1 MLFDLR
7 QQKLYQL
14 ISLSKSRQMIHKS
27 TIVEI
32 ILAYQ
37 PQLMRSAASNYLRQ
51 QKLYQLISPSEP
63 TVTDTYLRQ
72 QKLYQL
78 ISPMFGMMA
87 TTVIY
92 DSRNYISLLAGE
104 ICSVGVV
111 IYDSRNYISLL
122 ALQVMLHAPLTIYD
136 SRNYISLLAVIS
148 LTPQSKDL
156 RQQKLYQLISL
167 FLAFAFLYSY
177 LRQQKLYQL
186 ISPIYS
192 PIPPIMIYDSRNY
205 ISLLAPCKFNTLIS
219 VSTIVEIILAYQPLL
234 FINVGV
240 GYLRQQKLYQLISPF
255 CFAVCHKC
263 CIYDSR
269 NYISLLAHSLCA

>member
-1 MLFDLR
+1 
-7 QQKLYQL
+7 
-14 ISLSKSRQMIHKS
+14 
-27 TIVEI
+27 
-32 ILAYQ
+32 
-37 PQLMRSAASNYLRQ
+37 
-51 QKLYQLISPSEP
+51 
-63 TVTDTYLRQ
+63 
-72 QKLYQL
+72 
-78 ISPMFGMMA
+78 
-87 TTVIY
+87 
-92 DSRNYISLLAGE
+92 
-104 ICSVGVV
+104 
-111 IYDSRNYISLL
+111 
-122 ALQVMLHAPLTIYD
+122 MLHAPLTIYD

-219 VSTIVEIILAYQPLL
+219 VSTIVEIILAYQPCTLISLHALSTIVEIILAYQPLL

-240 GYLRQQKLYQLISPF
+240 GYLRQQKLYQLISLMRLPLNNF
-255 CFAVCHKC
+255 S
-263 CIYDSR
+263 IYDSR

>member
-1 MLFDLR
+1 
-7 QQKLYQL
+7 
-14 ISLSKSRQMIHKS
+14 
-27 TIVEI
+27 
-32 ILAYQ
+32 
-37 PQLMRSAASNYLRQ
+37 
-51 QKLYQLISPSEP
+51 
-63 TVTDTYLRQ
+63 
-72 QKLYQL
+72 
-78 ISPMFGMMA
+78 
-87 TTVIY
+87 
-92 DSRNYISLLAGE
+92 
-104 ICSVGVV
+104 
-111 IYDSRNYISLL
+111 
-122 ALQVMLHAPLTIYD
+122 MLHAPLTIYD

-240 GYLRQQKLYQLISPF
+240 GYLRQQKLYQLISLMRLPLNNF
-255 CFAVCHKC
+255 S
-263 CIYDSR
+263 IYDSR
-269 NYISLLAHSLCA
+269 NYISLLAPSVLLFAINAVSTIVEIILAYQPILCVPKGNLHLRQQKLYQLISLVLVQGHDCTSTIVEIILAYQPDGLEPPPPDLRQQKLYQLISLFTLDGDVMSLSTIVEIILAYQPP